1 MLIANM
7 TILLIKLNGITIIQ
21 RNSEHLLAS
30 LTQLGSH
37 SVCLFHCFAS
47 LRFSSHEA
55 YRVFYH
61 CNSLSETVEVVKP
74 INLKVDK
81 FLDFEHI
88 YFVGIIRMSFHI
100 LGFSFWKL
108 SEIFITNLIL
118 ISVIGKHFKD
128 RLVKSKIFLP

>member
-1 MLIANM
+1 MNIFLPHSLNWGVTRCACFIA
-7 TILLIKLNGITIIQ
+7 LL
-21 RNSEHLLAS
+21 HLDFL
-30 LTQLGSH
+30 LMRH
-37 SVCLFHCFAS
+37 
-47 LRFSSHEA
+47 
-55 YRVFYH
+55 H

-81 FLDFEHI
+81 FHDFEHI